1 MTHTTPTLRARVDRR
16 IARGQDVVVLELVSV
31 SGAALPAFEAGA
43 HIDVHVGDGKGGEIV
58 RQYSLCGDPA
68 DRMRYRIGVLRDRAS
83 RGGSIAVHETLKEG
97 VELTIS
103 APRNHFPLTTGD
115 SGKAYLFGGGIG
127 VTPMIAMAHT
137 LHQLGQDFEL
147 HYSSHAPAQAAF
159 LDELKASPFATRV
172 SLHFSEGGPPGR
184 ADATRILASAP
195 PGAHVYTCGPTGYM
209 DWVMDAARNLG
220 FPSGRIHFE
229 YFQVEVKTGGDS
241 FTVVAQASGKE
252 VVVDPEETI
261 TSALERIGI
270 RIQVSCEQGI
280 CGTCMCTVL
289 EGTPDHRDSYQTDE
303 EKEANDQITVCCSR
317 SLTSKLV
324 LDL

>member
-1 MTHTTPTLRARVDRR
+1 MTHTTPTLRVRVARR
-16 IARGQDVVVLELVSV
+16 IASTQDIVVLELASV

-43 HIDVHVGDGKGGEIV
+43 HIDVHVSNGQGGEIV
-58 RQYSLCGDPA
+58 RQYSLCSDPA

-103 APRNHFPLTTGD
+103 APRNHFPLAAD

-137 LHQLGQDFEL
+137 LHQRGQDFEL
-147 HYSSHAPAQAAF
+147 HYSSQAPEQAGF
-159 LDELKASPFATRV
+159 LDELKATPFAASV
-172 SLHFSEGGPPGR
+172 SLHFDAGGPPYH
-184 ADATRILASAP
+184 ADPSAILAGAP
-195 PGAHVYTCGPTGYM
+195 PGAHVYVCGPKGYM
-209 DWVMDAARNLG
+209 DWVMDAARAQG
-220 FPSGRIHFE
+220 FAPERIHFE
-229 YFQVEVKTGGDS
+229 FFQVEVRTGGDS

-303 EKEANDQITVCCSR
+303 EKEANDQVTVCCSR
-317 SLTSKLV
+317 SLTPRLV